1 LRTEAAGAQAPDMRA
16 EQPAGL
22 IAVLIGR
29 HASIKLFSIGC
40 ERRLSWDMDKETAER
55 LEKLES
61 HLAHLE
67 HQYDQLNQVVLEQA
81 RQLAKMQ
88 SQQQKVSQMVESI
101 ELERIKSTNPKP
113 PHY

>member
-1 LRTEAAGAQAPDMRA
+1 
-16 EQPAGL
+16 
-22 IAVLIGR
+22 
-29 HASIKLFSIGC
+29 
-40 ERRLSWDMDKETAER
+40 MDKELAKR

-81 RQLAKMQ
+81 RLLAKTQ
-88 SQQQKVSQMVESI
+88 AQQQKMAQSVEGI

-113 PHY
+113 PHYQ

>member
-1 LRTEAAGAQAPDMRA
+1 
-16 EQPAGL
+16 
-22 IAVLIGR
+22 
-29 HASIKLFSIGC
+29 
-40 ERRLSWDMDKETAER
+40 MDKELAER

-81 RQLAKMQ
+81 RLLAKTQ
-88 SQQQKVSQMVESI
+88 AQQQKMAQSVEGI

-113 PHY
+113 PHYQ

>member
-1 LRTEAAGAQAPDMRA
+1 
-16 EQPAGL
+16 
-22 IAVLIGR
+22 
-29 HASIKLFSIGC
+29 
-40 ERRLSWDMDKETAER
+40 MDKELAGR

-81 RQLAKMQ
+81 RLLAKTQ
-88 SQQQKVSQMVESI
+88 AQQQKMAQSVEGI

-113 PHY
+113 PHYQ